1 MTLPELLA
9 WIARYDAWV
18 YGLLLAYALAKTGPL
33 PMVAGYAAAQGAL
46 RVELLLL
53 LTVLGSVAGAQLRF
67 AAGRFISPWVLRNF
81 PRLAPWVA
89 LASAGVER
97 YSALILSSYR
107 FAKGSF
113 TLVGLGAGA
122 SLLPWLRHLLID
134 GLGALLWAGCVISI
148 GYGLGSLGLQLDPRW
163 AAYVGLSLLLAS
175 IVTLALLGKQL
186 KRRLLPLAERILAER
201 AHPLQQRT

>member
-9 WIARYDAWV
+9 WIARYDTWV

-53 LTVLGSVAGAQLRF
+53 LTVLGSIAGAQLRF
-67 AAGRFISPWVLRNF
+67 GVGRFVSPWVLRSF

-97 YSALILSSYR
+97 YSGLILISYR

-122 SLLPWLRHLLID
+122 SLLPWLRHVLLD
-134 GLGALLWAGCVISI
+134 GIGALLWASTVIAI
-148 GYGLGSLGLQLDPRW
+148 GYGLGSLGMQLDPRW
-163 AAYVGLSLLLAS
+163 AAYVGLSLLVAS
-175 IVTLALLGKQL
+175 IIALALLGKQL
-186 KRRLLPLAERILAER
+186 KRRLLPLAERILTER
-201 AHPLQQRT
+201 TALSTP

>member
-9 WIARYDAWV
+9 WIERYDMWV

-53 LTVLGSVAGAQLRF
+53 LTVLGSILGAQLRF
-67 AAGRFISPWVLRNF
+67 AAGRFVSPWVLRNF

-97 YSALILSSYR
+97 YSGLILCSYR

-122 SLLPWLRHLLID
+122 SLLPWLRHLLLD
-134 GLGALLWAGCVISI
+134 GLGAMLWAGTVIAI
-148 GYGLGSLGLQLDPRW
+148 GYSLGSLGLQLDPRW
-163 AAYVGLSLLLAS
+163 AAYVGLSLLVIS
-175 IVTLALLGKQL
+175 IIALALLGKQL
-186 KRRLLPLAERILAER
+186 KRRLLPLAERILIER
-201 AHPLQQRT
+201 TALRTS